1 MFSWTTRGARDSLVQ
16 HGPAVDTQEALP
28 EFRPRNPQDG
38 AGHLLSAEQVHDRQ
52 QAASRQQLQQ
62 LYTSPEFAAWRR
74 RKLVHD
80 IKYHWIPRAFIGLA
94 ILLLASGASTILVN
108 AM

>member
-1 MFSWTTRGARDSLVQ
+1 MFSWSTRGAPDSLAQ
-16 HGPAVDTQEALP
+16 QGPAVDTQEALL
-28 EFRPRNPQDG
+28 EFRPHNPEDG
-38 AGHLLSAEQVHDRQ
+38 AGHLLSAEQVNERQ
-52 QAASRQQLQQ
+52 QAATRQELQL